1 MHDFQK
7 YLVKSLQLSAKYIN
21 FATVILNTIFLP

>member
-7 YLVKSLQLSAKYIN
+7 YLVKSLQLSTKYSN